1 MKIGLKSDLDED
13 QLKKL
18 REGDI
23 LYSAYYDRGFNKTD
37 VTEYSFEEYIDAP
50 RDEKSGVW
58 ARLRDTGDDK
68 TYALDLTK
76 GLYKSKF
83 NAVEALL
90 DTLTQM
96 VEATKDACEKFKKE
110 EESK

>member
-18 REGDI
+18 REGDV
-23 LYSAYYDRGFNKTD
+23 LYSAYYDHGFNKTD
-37 VTEYSFEEYIDAP
+37 VIEYKFEEYIDAP
-50 RDEKSGVW
+50 RDEKTGIW
-58 ARLRDTGDDK
+58 ARLKDCSDDK
-68 TYALDLTK
+68 TYAQDLTK
-76 GLYKSKF
+76 GMYKSKF

-90 DTLTQM
+90 MTLTQM

-110 EESK
+110 EENA